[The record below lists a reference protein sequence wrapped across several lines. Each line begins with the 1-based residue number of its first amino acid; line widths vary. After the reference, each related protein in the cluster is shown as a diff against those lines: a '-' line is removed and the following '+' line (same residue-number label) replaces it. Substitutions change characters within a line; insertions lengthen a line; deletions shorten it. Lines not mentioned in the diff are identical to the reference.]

1 MGADCKSVGVSL
13 PRFESWTCHRGQ
25 SRFLR
30 SRLHRRGRTCH
41 EVVNIVAFSTGEV
54 RQQFSLCFTTRLMG
68 GSLAI
73 DDESTDIAWTHP
85 DDIAT
90 LDMHPS
96 MRLRISHYLEARS
109 SAYLG

>member
-1 MGADCKSVGVSL
+1 
-13 PRFESWTCHRGQ
+13 
-25 SRFLR
+25 
-30 SRLHRRGRTCH
+30 
-41 EVVNIVAFSTGEV
+41 
-54 RQQFSLCFTTRLMG
+54 MG

-109 SAYLG
+109 SPYLG